1 MIFINI
7 DVLKDGH
14 IHSPFCP
21 HGSLDSLKEYVE
33 VGLNKGLKEMTFTE
47 HMPIPKGFMSQEFL
61 DECSPNMDTFN
72 EYIKEV
78 KAIKKEYKDRIKI
91 NLGAEVDYIEGYE
104 EELKEIIE
112 IYGNVI
118 EDSIISVHFV
128 KFEDEYRCIDMLE
141 DFEYLLNKLGGL
153 EEVYNL
159 YFNTLLKAIKV
170 DLGEYKPKRIG
181 HPTLVRKFCL
191 KYPYEYK
198 NLELIE
204 EILTEIKMRDY
215 EIDFNTSGLRKE
227 LCNEV
232 YPSGLFNELI
242 NKYNI
247 RKVYGSDS
255 HRAIDVGEGFEEY

>member
-1 MIFINI
+1 VIFINI

-21 HGSLDSLKEYVE
+21 HGCSDSLKEYVE
-33 VGLNKGLKEMTFTE
+33 VGLNKGLKEITFTE
-47 HMPIPKGFMSQEFL
+47 HMPIPKGFMNQEFL
-61 DECSPNMDTFN
+61 DECAPNFDAFD

-78 KAIKKEYKDRIKI
+78 IAIKKEYEDRIKI

-112 IYGNVI
+112 IYGKVI

-128 KFEDEYRCIDMLE
+128 KFKDEYRCIDMLE
-141 DFEYLLNKLGGL
+141 DFEYLLNKLVGL

-159 YFNTLLKAIKV
+159 YFSTLLKAIKV

-198 NLELIE
+198 NRELIE
-204 EILTEIKMRDY
+204 EILTEIKTRDY

-227 LCNEV
+227 LCHEV
-232 YPSGLFNELI
+232 YPSGFLMN
-242 NKYNI
+242 
-247 RKVYGSDS
+247 
-255 HRAIDVGEGFEEY
+255 